1 MLSSSTFQLDS
12 RILAALQEQ
21 VQQSNRPELYK
32 NRHSRVPILMT
43 AKSLKLL
50 LMTILAPDHFIDFI
64 INIFISLGERHG
76 SSLTYK
82 IYSTISQ

>member
-1 MLSSSTFQLDS
+1 MMAQ
-12 RILAALQEQ
+12 
-21 VQQSNRPELYK
+21 
-32 NRHSRVPILMT
+32 
-43 AKSLKLL
+43 SLKLL
-50 LMTILAPDHFIDFI
+50 LMAVYAPVRFIDFI